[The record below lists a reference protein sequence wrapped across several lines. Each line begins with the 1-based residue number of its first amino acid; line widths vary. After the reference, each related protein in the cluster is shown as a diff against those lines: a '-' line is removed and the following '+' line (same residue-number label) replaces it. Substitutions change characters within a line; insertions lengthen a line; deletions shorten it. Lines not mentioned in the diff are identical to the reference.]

1 MTSILVAED
10 DAAVRS
16 MLQAVLVR
24 AGYAVEGVG
33 SGLECLEVLTA
44 AAADLVVLDVE
55 MPQLDGWDTL
65 SAIRAT
71 STVPVVLLTA
81 LSGDEHRARSV
92 ERGANAF
99 LSKPFLNSDLL
110 QVIRD
115 VLGIPADAS

>member
-1 MTSILVAED
+1 
-10 DAAVRS
+10 

-33 SGLECLEVLTA
+33 SGLECLEILTA

>member
-1 MTSILVAED
+1 
-10 DAAVRS
+10 
-16 MLQAVLVR
+16 MLQAVLVH

-33 SGLECLEVLTA
+33 SGFECLEVLTA
-44 AAADLVVLDVE
+44 AAVDLVVLDVE
-55 MPQLDGWDTL
+55 MPQLDGWGTL
-65 SAIRAT
+65 STIRAT

-81 LSGDEHRARSV
+81 LSGAEQRARSV
-92 ERGANAF
+92 ELGADAF